1 MRKMAPINHLRK
13 GAVCPNIK
21 GFLCALYIE
30 GTECGVSNVYGL
42 WGPPAPFILE
52 PIKIKVGGLFKKC
65 IFKKEIEN
73 KLAQ

>member
-1 MRKMAPINHLRK
+1 MH
-13 GAVCPNIK
+13 
-21 GFLCALYIE
+21 YIE

-65 IFKKEIEN
+65 IYKKGDRKQIGSIA
-73 KLAQ
+73 L